1 MPRFFIEEGA
11 AAPGVGDLYTV
22 SGEDARHIASSLRM
36 REGEKLTL
44 CDGAGNDYLCSVVS
58 VGRDVTARVLSV
70 FPSRGEPPYRAAVYQ
85 ALVKGDKFD
94 SVVQKSVECGAS
106 SVTPFLSSRCVS
118 RPDERSA
125 GKKAERWRKIAAE
138 AAMQCGRGALPE
150 VGEAIPFSEAI
161 KKAAAA
167 DIPLFCYEGG
177 GEPLRDVL
185 RGMRPGTVSV
195 IIGPEGGFS
204 PEEAAE
210 AAAAG
215 MKTVSL
221 GARILRT
228 ETVAQTVLSC
238 LSYEFEP

>member
-11 AAPGVGDLYTV
+11 AAPGVSDLYTV
-22 SGEDARHIASSLRM
+22 SGDDARHISSSLRM

-58 VGRDVTARVLSV
+58 VGHDVTVRVLSV
-70 FPSRGEPPYRAAVYQ
+70 SPSRGEPPYRAAVYQ

>member
-1 MPRFFIEEGA
+1 MPRFFIDKNT
-11 AAPGVGDLYTV
+11 AAPVPGELFEIA
-22 SGEDARHIASSLRM
+22 GEDARHISSSLRM
-36 REGEKLTL
+36 REGEELTL
-44 CDGAGNDYLCSVVS
+44 CDGAGTDYLCAVESVGQTVS
-58 VGRDVTARVLSV
+58 VRVISLSE
-70 FPSRGEPPYRAAVYQ
+70 SRGEPPYRAAVYQ

-94 SVVQKSVECGAS
+94 SVVQKSVECGAA

-118 RPDERSA
+118 RPDDRSV
-125 GKKAERWRKIAAE
+125 GKKTERWRKIAAE
-138 AAMQCGRGALPE
+138 AAMQCGRGAVPE
-150 VGEAIPFSEAI
+150 VGNALPFSGMI
-161 KKAAAA
+161 KAAAEA

-185 RGMRPGTVSV
+185 RGEKPGTVSV
-195 IIGPEGGFS
+195 VIGPEGGFS

-238 LSYEFEP
+238 LSYEFEL

>member
-1 MPRFFIEEGA
+1 MPRFFINKDA
-11 AAPGVGDLYTV
+11 SAPAPGDLFEITGD
-22 SGEDARHIASSLRM
+22 DARHISSSLRM
-36 REGEKLTL
+36 KEGEKLIL
-44 CDGAGNDYLCSVVS
+44 CDGAGTDCLCAVES
-58 VGRDVTARVLSV
+58 VGPTVAVRVISLSE
-70 FPSRGEPPYRAAVYQ
+70 SAGEPPYRAAVYQ

-94 SVVQKSVECGAS
+94 SVVQKSVECGAA

-138 AAMQCGRGALPE
+138 AAMQCGRGAIPG
-150 VGEAIPFSEAI
+150 VGDAIPFSEAI
-161 KKAAAA
+161 KAAVEA

-177 GEPLRDVL
+177 GEPLREVL
-185 RGMRPGTVSV
+185 RGERPGTVSV
-195 IIGPEGGFS
+195 VIGPEGGFS

-238 LSYEFEP
+238 LSYEFET